1 MRENE
6 TSKIKSIKSF
16 FLSFLLT
23 LSYLYLLSRSLN
35 LIAENFDSRKTLIQG
50 ILLLIG
56 QMMVLRFEILKIQQ
70 LGMRN
75 FILKNRLA
83 EATLHPIIR
92 MLFWRDFA
100 KRALSV
106 RSRSSSRAGLHW
118 MLHRM
123 KRCIL
128 PRMTGIG
135 CALSCTHPKIPVQ
148 P

>member
-56 QMMVLRFEILKIQQ
+56 WSGFFLPLILLALLMRKQKKIAVAW
-70 LGMRN
+70 GV
-75 FILKNRLA
+75 
-83 EATLHPIIR
+83 
-92 MLFWRDFA
+92 
-100 KRALSV
+100 LSV
-106 RSRSSSRAGLHW
+106 YIVIAGFIVLT
-118 MLHRM
+118 M
-123 KRCIL
+123 
-128 PRMTGIG
+128 GI
-135 CALSCTHPKIPVQ
+135 
-148 P
+148 

>member
-56 QMMVLRFEILKIQQ
+56 WSGFFSSFDFIGSIDEKTKKDSRRMGRSFCIY
-70 LGMRN
+70 RN
-75 FILKNRLA
+75 RPFDFIKNDV
-83 EATLHPIIR
+83 
-92 MLFWRDFA
+92 F
-100 KRALSV
+100 
-106 RSRSSSRAGLHW
+106 
-118 MLHRM
+118 M
-123 KRCIL
+123 KNKSGVASL
-128 PRMTGIG
+128 TYIG
-135 CALSCTHPKIPVQ
+135 
-148 P
+148 